1 MSPKK
6 PLVAAAITVVL
17 CLPTS
22 AALASS
28 GDSAAVDSTNTS
40 TTVPARR
47 DGAKAPGFRS
57 EIQVW
62 QEATRAWLAGRN
74 SAMRTHREAIA
85 AASATLKDTLASA
98 TTKQERKAA
107 MDAFAASRKSAKA
120 ALDSALANL
129 GSRPERPRR

>member
-6 PLVAAAITVVL
+6 PLVAAAISIAL
-17 CLPTS
+17 CFPTS

-47 DGAKAPGFRS
+47 DGIKAPGFRS
-57 EIQVW
+57 EMQAW
-62 QEATRAWLAGRN
+62 QESTRAWLAGR
-74 SAMRTHREAIA
+74 SAAMRTHREAIA
-85 AASATLKDTLASA
+85 SASATLKDSLAAA

-107 MDAFAASRKSAKA
+107 MNAFAASRKSAKT

-129 GSRPERPRR
+129 GARPERPRR